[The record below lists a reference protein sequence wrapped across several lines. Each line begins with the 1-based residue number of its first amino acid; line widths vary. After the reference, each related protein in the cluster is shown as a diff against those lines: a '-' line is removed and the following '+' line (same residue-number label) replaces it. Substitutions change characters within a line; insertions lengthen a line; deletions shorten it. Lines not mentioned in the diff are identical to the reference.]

1 MNGYFLKT
9 FYLDKS
15 TYYLKVCNQSKRL
28 LECSTYFV
36 VNRKDYQIAF
46 QISHYRASISNVS
59 CIQYRL
65 FNCNIVH
72 PNISCAMHPISHVS
86 CIQYYMYRASNITY
100 SVHRISRTVHH
111 LMSLQWTNNKL
122 SNSVPVRRGNLD
134 SVSQNNEQSVCSR
147 RTDIQQ

>member
-1 MNGYFLKT
+1 MNGYFSKT

-36 VNRKDYQIAF
+36 VNRKDYPLHFKYHI
-46 QISHYRASISNVS
+46 ILHPYLMYRASNIVYSIAIQCILISHVP
-59 CIQYRL
+59 CIQY
-65 FNCNIVH
+65 H
-72 PNISCAMHPISHVS
+72 
-86 CIQYYMYRASNITY
+86 MYRASNITY
-100 SVHRISRTVHH
+100 IVHQISRTVHH

-134 SVSQNNEQSVCSR
+134 SMSQNNEQSVCSR